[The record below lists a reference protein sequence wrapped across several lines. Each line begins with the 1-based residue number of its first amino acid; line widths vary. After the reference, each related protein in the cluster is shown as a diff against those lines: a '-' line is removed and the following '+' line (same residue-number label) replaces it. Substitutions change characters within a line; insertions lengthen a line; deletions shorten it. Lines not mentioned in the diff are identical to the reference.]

1 MKKTYVKPT
10 VSRFAIRPEDSVV
23 AACRMAGPVQMPSC
37 QSGGRN
43 EFAAGS

>member
-37 QSGGRN
+37 HAGRDN